1 MRDNRVLRGR
11 HLWGGVVRMFVI
23 EQSMSAINFIVY
35 RLADPHPRI
44 GVLLLSIAINWLA
57 ALAYGRTKMPAILTA
72 AIVADLAVLSVFKYA
87 RHLRQVGARGA
98 LRISL
103 ANRRAAAG
111 RRTAAGN

>member
-23 EQSMSAINFIVY
+23 EQSMSAINFIIY

-44 GVLLLSIAINWLA
+44 GVLLLLSIAINWLA

-98 LRISL
+98 LRGAL
-103 ANRRAAAG
+103 
-111 RRTAAGN
+111 